1 MCVWSGA
8 DSHVRMGKSGNRGE
22 GKGCTPSDRL
32 LSAELRRAGTAV
44 PSDWK
49 VVFGYAQAIPAV
61 PASDAGHADRGNRS
75 HGRLMAVKPA
85 TLGPRCYGIGAPRD
99 AEAR

>member
-1 MCVWSGA
+1 MCRRSGA
-8 DSHVRMGKSGNRGE
+8 TSHVRDEKSVIRGE

-49 VVFGYAQAIPAV
+49 VVFGYAQAIPAA
-61 PASDAGHADRGNRS
+61 PASSAGSAERGNRS
-75 HGRLMAVKPA
+75 HGRLMAVTPNN
-85 TLGPRCYGIGAPRD
+85 PGAPALLR
-99 AEAR
+99 RGPS